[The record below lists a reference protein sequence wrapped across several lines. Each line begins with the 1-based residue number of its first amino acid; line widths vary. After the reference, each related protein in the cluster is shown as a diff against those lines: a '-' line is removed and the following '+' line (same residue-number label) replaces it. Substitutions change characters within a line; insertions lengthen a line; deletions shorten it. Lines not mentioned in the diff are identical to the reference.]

1 MRDYRDAK
9 AMARSLRQALD
20 ARGVAVTHSDSLEL
34 IARSFGFDN
43 WNVLAA
49 RIADGVRPMVGGA
62 AFDLAA
68 VPVTKDALSRL
79 NDGQFA
85 EFLALFR
92 EVMGTRKR
100 RSTAAPA
107 NQP

>member
-9 AMARSLRQALD
+9 AMARSLRQALG
-20 ARGVAVTHSDSLEL
+20 ARGVVVTHSESLEL

-49 RIADGVRPMVGGA
+49 LTTGGQAADQA
-62 AFDLAA
+62 AFDLGAI
-68 VPVTKDALSRL
+68 PMTKVALSRL
-79 NDGQFA
+79 DGEQFA

-92 EVMGTRKR
+92 EVMADRR
-100 RSTAAPA
+100 WRSTATPA